1 MFGFLS
7 YNNNF
12 SKYSPLSFIVLGE
25 NDIIIL
31 VKLKGWCKDMKW
43 TPQDIETYLNAK
55 EYVDTAV
62 VPLLSVSMGGE
73 MKQSAAAAE
82 FITLLTG
89 HLERQFTG
97 RLLLLPPFTY
107 LKSKYGESTIS
118 VLKDWEAD
126 LIKGELKHVFYI
138 TSEIDWRKQ
147 REDLTGTVIWLPSIP
162 LEHMTDS
169 QKLAIVDS
177 QVKQLLDLFTQKWHE
192 NE

>member
-1 MFGFLS
+1 LFGFLS

-25 NDIIIL
+25 NDIIII

-107 LKSKYGESTIS
+107 LKPNYGENTIRD
-118 VLKDWEAD
+118 LREWEAN
-126 LIKGELKHVFYI
+126 LAKEEFKHIFYI
-138 TSEIDWRKQ
+138 TSELDWRTQ
-147 REDLTGTVIWLPSIP
+147 EGGLTGTVIWLPSIP
-162 LEHMTDS
+162 LEHMNDS
-169 QKLAIVDS
+169 QKMAVVDS
-177 QVKQLLDLFTQKWHE
+177 QVKQLLELFTQKWHE
-192 NE
+192 NQ